1 MNTIL
6 QWSFS
11 KYELFY
17 FHHLS
22 VGGTL
27 FIYRWY
33 PTLSLIC
40 LQMGFVVKCEFF
52 IPNSRR
58 GRMKHICIQS
68 ELNTICYRPY
78 KITHQHCNCNDALT
92 YYINIVLSRHHC
104 PRDPMRLPSACAT
117 SVPFCARYQFSRVSL
132 SGEKD
137 DYIWKFLG
145 GFFVSKVLKRHD
157 KYQKTWLCQ
166 GNPAR
171 WT

>member
-68 ELNTICYRPY
+68 ELNTICHRPY
-78 KITHQHCNCNDALT
+78 KITHLHCNCNDALT
-92 YYINIVLSRHHC
+92 YYIIIVILYNRNKLHK
-104 PRDPMRLPSACAT
+104 RLMAT
-117 SVPFCARYQFSRVSL
+117 VNQVVVNSPLDAPQKQEAISWSEE
-132 SGEKD
+132 EK
-137 DYIWKFLG
+137 
-145 GFFVSKVLKRHD
+145 
-157 KYQKTWLCQ
+157 
-166 GNPAR
+166 
-171 WT
+171 